1 MIVSAILYTNKKLL
15 LPPFVISRA
24 ITNVES
30 DSVTATFAIYR
41 IQETASDARQANC
54 GV

>member
-1 MIVSAILYTNKKLL
+1 MIVSAILYTNKKL